1 MYKGKKNI
9 GIRIF
14 FLALFVS
21 YFADIN
27 FFTHNH
33 IINGVTIVHSHFS
46 YNTPD
51 SSSPDTPQNHNHSN
65 NALNLISH
73 AAVWIA
79 VLLQAPE
86 ISCTASICNIRTLP
100 TSGSEKSGN
109 SLSAGTS
116 NQLYPKFIIQP
127 LKQTNYCRGKM
138 RK

>member
-86 ISCTASICNIRTLP
+86 ISCTASICNIIYSFEPSQHLGQKNPETLYLRGP
-100 TSGSEKSGN
+100 
-109 SLSAGTS
+109 
-116 NQLYPKFIIQP
+116 P
-127 LKQTNYCRGKM
+127 TNYIQNL
-138 RK
+138 

>member
-51 SSSPDTPQNHNHSN
+51 STSPDHPQNHSHSN
-65 NALNLISH
+65 SALNLISH
-73 AAVWIA
+73 AAVWMA

-86 ISCTASICNIRTLP
+86 ISCTALICNIIYSSGPTQHLAQKNSETLY
-100 TSGSEKSGN
+100 
-109 SLSAGTS
+109 L
-116 NQLYPKFIIQP
+116 
-127 LKQTNYCRGKM
+127 RGPPADYTKNL
-138 RK
+138 

>member
-9 GIRIF
+9 CIRIF

-86 ISCTASICNIRTLP
+86 ISCTASICNIIYSFEPSQHLAQKNPETLYLRGP
-100 TSGSEKSGN
+100 
-109 SLSAGTS
+109 
-116 NQLYPKFIIQP
+116 P
-127 LKQTNYCRGKM
+127 TNYIQNL
-138 RK
+138 

>member
-86 ISCTASICNIRTLP
+86 ISCTSPICNIIYSFEPCQHLAKKNAETFYLRGP
-100 TSGSEKSGN
+100 
-109 SLSAGTS
+109 
-116 NQLYPKFIIQP
+116 P
-127 LKQTNYCRGKM
+127 TNYIQNL
-138 RK
+138 